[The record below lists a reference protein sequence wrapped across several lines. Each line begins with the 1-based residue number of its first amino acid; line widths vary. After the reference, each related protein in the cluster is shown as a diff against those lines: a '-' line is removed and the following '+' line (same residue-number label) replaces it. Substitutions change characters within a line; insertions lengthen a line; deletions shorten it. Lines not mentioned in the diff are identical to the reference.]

1 MTVEKGQ
8 ERMTEKLNLEGECMC
23 GAVRFSATAKKP
35 SVVACHCDMCRR
47 WSAGPFMALNCQTVT
62 FESEE
67 NIGRIRSSDWAERGF
82 CAKCGSNLFY
92 HIVESSDYQIA
103 AGLFDDQSMLRM
115 ALQVFTDR
123 KPEFYEFANET
134 KMMTGAEVIATF
146 APPPK

>member
-1 MTVEKGQ
+1 
-8 ERMTEKLNLEGECMC
+8 MTEKLNLEGECMC

-92 HIVESSDYQIA
+92 HIVESGDYQIA
-103 AGLFDDQSMLRM
+103 AGLFGDQSMLRM
-115 ALQVFTDR
+115 SIQVFTDF
-123 KPEFYEFANET
+123 KPEFYEFANAT
-134 KMMTGAEVIATF
+134 KMMTSTEVIAMFT
-146 APPPK
+146 PLPK

>member
-1 MTVEKGQ
+1 VEKGQ

-92 HIVESSDYQIA
+92 HIVESGDYQIA
-103 AGLFDDQSMLRM
+103 AGLFGDQSMLRM
-115 ALQVFTDR
+115 SIQVFTDF
-123 KPEFYEFANET
+123 KPEFYEFANAT
-134 KMMTGAEVIATF
+134 KMMTSTEVIAMFT
-146 APPPK
+146 PLPK